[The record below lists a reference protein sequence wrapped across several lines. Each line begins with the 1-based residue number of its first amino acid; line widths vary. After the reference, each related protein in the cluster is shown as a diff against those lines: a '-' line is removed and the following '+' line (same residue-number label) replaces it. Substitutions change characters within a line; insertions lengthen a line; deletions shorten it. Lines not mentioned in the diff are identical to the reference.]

1 MKRLMILFTLVVF
14 TCIQVFSQANV
25 ITGAV
30 TSAEDGSPI
39 PGVSIVVRG
48 TTIGTITDVDGNY
61 SLAVPENA
69 IKLMFTFV
77 GMKTVEE
84 TIGGRSVIDV
94 TLEVDILGLE
104 EVVVTSLGITR
115 QKKALGY
122 SVQDVSGDE
131 LTTARESNVVN
142 SLQGKLAGVQIS
154 NSSGN
159 VSSGSRIIIR
169 GMSTLT
175 GNNMPLFVVDGV
187 PIINAYSG
195 TGERTVGAY
204 DGTDYGNSTMDVN
217 PSDIESIS
225 VLKGANAAALYGSRA
240 VNGVVMITTKSGKIK
255 PGARKG
261 LGISFESNW
270 MWSNPLKLPEFQ
282 DKYGQGYDGEFA
294 YVDGDW
300 SGANDGIDE
309 SWGPRLDYVVQPGDL
324 DPPTDPTDPSTAG
337 RLYWTVVEGIP
348 QTVGQL
354 LVLPQFDSPYD
365 PVTGV
370 RTPTPW
376 ISHPDNVKDLFQTG
390 LTATNTLT
398 LQGADDKAN
407 FRLSVGNQD
416 VKGMLPNT
424 DLKRNN
430 VTFSAGLNV
439 TAKFRVNASANY
451 ISNKSDNIMTAGYTS
466 AGVFQSTCQWFG
478 RQVDMLDLKERWEE
492 IDPVTNEPYNWNHSY
507 HDNPYWTL
515 YKNTNSRDRDRLI
528 GNVNFRY
535 DFTTFLGLEGMV
547 GNDVYSQKIT
557 ERRAKGSHDWPEGRF
572 SSYLTTRNQMIART
586 QLNFNKD
593 FGDFSVVALVGGEYN
608 HYNYHQ
614 NNTFVSE
621 LIIPDLYAVS
631 NAAAPAT
638 TGMSE
643 THTELQSAFATANL
657 GFRSYLFLDLTARND
672 WSSTLPADNNSYFY
686 PSVALGFVVT
696 EALGLQ
702 SNILSY
708 AKLRASYAEVG
719 GSAGAYALKGT
730 YDASNPFRG
739 NPSLSY
745 GNTLPPLGLMPQK
758 KKSIEAGIDLKFLSN
773 RIRLD
778 ATYYKENTTNQIM
791 NISISRMTGFNNQTI
806 NAGNIQ
812 NQGVELTL
820 RLTPVQISDFRWDIM
835 VNWATNKNKVIELT
849 EGIDD
854 LYLYSGSWGTRVYAR
869 VGEPYGQLMGNDIV
883 RENAVIHYRDDAE
896 TITDYVEYTGRPVV
910 QDSLISASNYNASLL
925 GRLIQT
931 PQMTLLGNVTPDW
944 FGGVNSALSYKDFNF
959 SFLVDFRKGGVQYS
973 VTDWFG
979 AYAGV
984 TAETAATNANG
995 KNVRDPV
1002 ADDGGVLVDG
1012 VYGTVKS
1019 DGTPQFTDASG
1030 NDVTTPVENTTYVGA
1045 LTYYET
1051 DYWGKP
1057 GLSVFDASFVK
1068 LREVI
1073 LGYTFHDISALQKAG
1088 ISSINFSLVGRNLWL
1103 IHSNMPHVDPENA
1116 ISAGNTS
1123 LGMNTTPIPS
1133 ARTFGFNLKFTF

>member
-1 MKRLMILFTLVVF
+1 MILFTLLVF

-25 ITGAV
+25 VTGTV

-39 PGVSIVVRG
+39 PGVSVVVRG

-115 QKKALGY
+115 VKKALGY
-122 SVQDVSGDE
+122 SVQDVKGDE
-131 LTTARESNVVN
+131 LVTAREANVVN
-142 SLQGKLAGVQIS
+142 SLQGRLAGVQIS

-159 VSSGSRIIIR
+159 VSSGARIIVR

-204 DGTDYGNSTMDVN
+204 SGTDYGNSTMDVN

-240 VNGVVMITTKSGKIK
+240 VNGVVMITTKSGKLK

-270 MWSNPLKLPEFQ
+270 VWSNPLKLPEFQ
-282 DKYGQGYDGEFA
+282 DLYGQGYNGQFE

-300 SGANDGIDE
+300 GGVNDGIDE
-309 SWGPRLDYVVQPGDL
+309 SWGPPLD
-324 DPPTDPTDPSTAG
+324 G
-337 RLYWTVVEGIP
+337 RLIA
-348 QTVGQL
+348 
-354 LVLPQFDSPYD
+354 QFDSPYD

-376 ISHPDNVKDLFQTG
+376 IAHPDNVKDIFQTG

-398 LQGADDKAN
+398 LQGADEKAN
-407 FRLSVGNQD
+407 FRLSLGNQD

-424 DLKRNN
+424 DLKKNN

-439 TAKFRVNASANY
+439 SPKFRINASANY
-451 ISNKSDNIMTAGYTS
+451 ISNKSDNIMSAGYTS

-478 RQVDMLDLKERWEE
+478 RQVDMIDLKDNWEK
-492 IDPVTNEPYNWNHSY
+492 IDPVSNEPYNWNHSY

-515 YKNTNSRDRDRLI
+515 YKNTNSRDRDRLL

-535 DFTTFLGLEGMV
+535 DLTTFLSLEGMV

-593 FGDFSVVALVGGEYN
+593 FGEFSVVALVGGEYN

-614 NNTFVSE
+614 NNTYVSE

-631 NAAAPAT
+631 NAAVAAT

-657 GFRSYLFLDLTARND
+657 GFRNYLFLDLTARND

-730 YDASNPFRG
+730 YSASNPFRG

-820 RLTPVQISDFRWDIM
+820 GLTPVQTSDFRWDIM

-854 LYLYSGSWGTRVYAR
+854 LYLYSGSWGARVYAR
-869 VGEPYGQLMGNDIV
+869 VGEPYGQLMANDIV
-883 RENAVIHYRDDAE
+883 RENAVIHYRDVAE

-910 QDSLISASNYNASLL
+910 RTS

-931 PQMTLLGNVTPDW
+931 PQMTLCGNVTPDW

-995 KNVRDPV
+995 MNVRDPV
-1002 ADDGGVLVDG
+1002 ADGGGVLVDG
-1012 VYGTVKS
+1012 VYGALNN
-1019 DGTPQFTDASG
+1019 DGTPRFTDAAG
-1030 NDVTTPVENTTYVGA
+1030 GDATTPVVNTTYVEA

-1073 LGYTFHDISALQKAG
+1073 LGYTFHDISALQKVG
-1088 ISSINFSLVGRNLWL
+1088 ISSINFSLVGRNLL
-1103 IHSNMPHVDPENA
+1103 LLLDNMPHVDPENS

>member
-1 MKRLMILFTLVVF
+1 MILFTLLVF

-25 ITGAV
+25 VTGTV

-39 PGVSIVVRG
+39 PGVSVVVRG

-115 QKKALGY
+115 VKKALGY
-122 SVQDVSGDE
+122 SVQDVKGDE
-131 LTTARESNVVN
+131 LVTAREANVVN
-142 SLQGKLAGVQIS
+142 SLQGRLAGVQIS

-159 VSSGSRIIIR
+159 VSSGARIIVR

-204 DGTDYGNSTMDVN
+204 SGTDYGNSTMDVN

-240 VNGVVMITTKSGKIK
+240 VNGVVMITTKSGKLK

-270 MWSNPLKLPEFQ
+270 VWSNPLKLPEFQ
-282 DKYGQGYDGEFA
+282 DLYGQGYNGQFE

-300 SGANDGIDE
+300 GGVNDGIDE
-309 SWGPRLDYVVQPGDL
+309 SWGPPLD
-324 DPPTDPTDPSTAG
+324 G
-337 RLYWTVVEGIP
+337 RLIA
-348 QTVGQL
+348 
-354 LVLPQFDSPYD
+354 QFDSPYD

-376 ISHPDNVKDLFQTG
+376 IAHPDNVKDIFQTG

-398 LQGADDKAN
+398 LQGADEKAN
-407 FRLSVGNQD
+407 FRLSLGNQD

-424 DLKRNN
+424 DLKKNN

-439 TAKFRVNASANY
+439 SPKFRINASANY
-451 ISNKSDNIMTAGYTS
+451 ISNKSDNIMSAGYTS

-478 RQVDMLDLKERWEE
+478 RQVDMIDLKDNWEK
-492 IDPVTNEPYNWNHSY
+492 IDPVSNEPYNWNHSY

-515 YKNTNSRDRDRLI
+515 YKNTNSRDRDRLL

-535 DFTTFLGLEGMV
+535 DLTTFLSLEGMV

-593 FGDFSVVALVGGEYN
+593 FGEFSVVALVGGEYN

-614 NNTFVSE
+614 NNTYVSE

-631 NAAAPAT
+631 NAAVAAT

-657 GFRSYLFLDLTARND
+657 GFRNYLFLDLTARND

-730 YDASNPFRG
+730 YSASNPFRG

-820 RLTPVQISDFRWDIM
+820 GLTPVQTSDFRWDIM

-854 LYLYSGSWGTRVYAR
+854 LYLYSGSWGARVYAR
-869 VGEPYGQLMGNDIV
+869 VGEPYGQLMANDIV
-883 RENAVIHYRDDAE
+883 RENAVIHYRDVAE

-910 QDSLISASNYNASLL
+910 RTS

-931 PQMTLLGNVTPDW
+931 PQMTLCGNVTPDW

-995 KNVRDPV
+995 MNVRDPV
-1002 ADDGGVLVDG
+1002 ADGGGVLVDG
-1012 VYGTVKS
+1012 VYGALNN
-1019 DGTPQFTDASG
+1019 DGTPRFTDAAG
-1030 NDVTTPVENTTYVGA
+1030 GDATTPVVNTTYVEA

-1073 LGYTFHDISALQKAG
+1073 LGYTFHDISALQKVG
-1088 ISSINFSLVGRNLWL
+1088 ISSINFSLVGRNLL
-1103 IHSNMPHVDPENA
+1103 LLLDNMPHVDPENA

-1123 LGMNTTPIPS
+1123 LGMNSTPIPS